1 MATFATLKLSA
12 AVKPTH
18 MSAIQVRRNKLAHR
32 LWEQTELAKAQQ
44 AGAQFSV
51 TKFRT
56 VRDNDTGM
64 RKQVEVNKR
73 VKQWWFVTDGGKLAV
88 GVRYGARLLELAKG
102 KFAVEIAN
110 EKELVPTLEAI
121 KAAVLAG
128 ELDAQMEAAST
139 KLRDGF
145 GNKGK

>member
-1 MATFATLKLSA
+1 VATLATLKLST

-18 MSAIQVRRNKLAHR
+18 MPAVQVRRNKLAKR
-32 LWEQTELAKAQQ
+32 LWEQAELAKAQQ
-44 AGAQFSV
+44 AGTQFTA

-56 VRDNDTGM
+56 VVENDTGL

-73 VKQWWFVTDGGKLAV
+73 IKQWWFTTDSGKLALS
-88 GVRYGARLLELAKG
+88 VRYGARLLELAKG
-102 KFAVEIAN
+102 KFAVELAS
-110 EKELVPTLEAI
+110 EKELVPTLEII

-128 ELDAQMEAAST
+128 ELDAAIDAASN

-145 GNKGK
+145 QR

>member
-1 MATFATLKLSA
+1 MATLASLKLTS
-12 AVKPTH
+12 AVKPTNVP
-18 MSAIQVRRNKLAHR
+18 AIQVRRNKLARR
-32 LWEQTELAKAQQ
+32 LWEQMELAKAQQ

-145 GNKGK
+145 GNKSK